1 MIICPNCGAKIEED
15 VEKCP
20 FCGYI
25 NIEGAKKKHQENIEE
40 IKEDIEEVRKEPEKA
55 FKRGMSK
62 GVKIILWTVGI
73 LLVLVGIYAVI
84 LVFALRNEP
93 KMHLSPEEQAF
104 ASAYKLVAKDQ
115 LEEAYNNGDIAEMAR
130 IFDKARSEDR
140 VDLWGDPHYETAYAA
155 TRYMKLQET
164 LPRLDG
170 KKLKKKE
177 AEEIT
182 YDCFYFY
189 YKAYGE
195 DGEPL
200 FASIRENEII
210 PIIHERLGFTDEDM
224 EKFRTM
230 VTVPTG
236 VVRSNVYSKTK
247 SYYKNY
253 R

>member
-62 GVKIILWTVGI
+62 GVKIILWTVGT

-84 LVFALRNEP
+84 LMFALRNEP

-155 TRYMKLQET
+155 TRYMKLKET
-164 LPRLDG
+164 LPSLDG

-210 PIIHERLGFTDEDM
+210 PIIHDRLGFTDEDM

-247 SYYKNY
+247 SYFKNY

>member
-84 LVFALRNEP
+84 LMFALRNEP

-155 TRYMKLQET
+155 TRYMKLKET
-164 LPRLDG
+164 LPSLDG

-210 PIIHERLGFTDEDM
+210 PIIHDRLGFTDEDM